1 MSKMTSSPRSERS
14 GVCQRCG
21 RPLSPTPLGLQ
32 CAPCLF
38 SSALG
43 EDGARIGDYELFE
56 KIGEGATGVVH
67 LARHIDNERALAIKL
82 AKTEGFESG
91 EALAIFRQEV
101 SASAGLRH
109 PHIAPVQ
116 RIEIHEGR
124 PLLVMELFAGGT
136 LADPENSLSRRE
148 PAAALETMRKIVSAV
163 QFAHQRGVL
172 HCDLKPENILLDEQ
186 GEPHVSDFGL
196 ARSIGRPTRSNA
208 PRFEGGT
215 VGWMSPEQVR
225 REPLST
231 ASDRFSLGLLLH
243 WLQTG
248 ELLFGDG
255 EDFAKR
261 VVEDPRSPPGRWKP
275 TLDWALRAIVY
286 RLTQLEPERRYA
298 STAELAEDLERARDD
313 RPIRAVPA
321 PTRARLWLYSRR
333 HPFVAAA
340 VFTLLCLCLVVVAT
354 AVFAAERQTRELRT
368 LLLDMNAYA
377 ARGQAAS
384 ALYALRDYADVIER
398 AAKDPSLHEI
408 AKSRAPGD
416 RPTPGSCTE
425 QTAFTAAAPL
435 EPYARGF
442 DSVIVLN
449 ASGCVRA
456 RHPQVARDPKLYF
469 GDRDY
474 FQGAERAARRGEAS
488 SYVARAFRSR
498 DSQEIRFAV
507 SAPLLEH
514 GEWIGVVAATITA
527 RSTLEGHA
535 ALLEPGEQMTALLG
549 PFEDASAGAKAE
561 TQRAL
566 GGTLPDF
573 AMLVHPNL
581 PRGEKRMLDGKYAA
595 GLSGAVARPS
605 EPREPFKLSDAQPL
619 TVEDY
624 VDPLLGGRWLAAF
637 APVGGTG
644 YVILVQTR
652 DTVAVR
658 PSDVLTR
665 RLATGLAAALC
676 LALLLFGGFAWSARR
691 PSKRRR
697 ATNAGGRTD
706 R

>member
-1 MSKMTSSPRSERS
+1 MSKLTSSPQSERS
-14 GVCQRCG
+14 GVCRRCG

-38 SSALG
+38 ASALG
-43 EDGARIGDYELFE
+43 EDRTRIGDYELFE

-136 LADPENSLSRRE
+136 LADAENDHSRRD
-148 PAAALETMRKIVSAV
+148 AAAILKTMLKIVSAV
-163 QFAHQRGVL
+163 QFAHQQCVL

-196 ARSIGRPTRSNA
+196 ARSIGRPARGNA
-208 PRFEGGT
+208 PQFEGGT
-215 VGWMSPEQVR
+215 VGWMSPEQVQR
-225 REPLST
+225 KPLST

-261 VVEDPRSPPGRWKP
+261 VVEDPRRPPGRWKP

-286 RLTQLEPERRYA
+286 RLTQLEPEQRYA

-313 RPIRAVPA
+313 RPLRAVPVHA
-321 PTRARLWLYSRR
+321 RARLWLYSRR
-333 HPFVAAA
+333 HPFVSAAI
-340 VFTLLCLCLVVVAT
+340 FTLLCLCLVVVAT

-384 ALYALRDYADVIER
+384 ALYALRDYADVVER

-416 RPTPGSCTE
+416 RPTPGSCAE
-425 QTAFTAAAPL
+425 QTALAGAAPL

-442 DSVIVLN
+442 DSLIVLN
-449 ASGCVRA
+449 TSGCVRA
-456 RHPQVARDPKLYF
+456 RHPQVARDPRLYF

-474 FQGAERAARRGEAS
+474 FQGAERAARRGEGS

-498 DSQEIRFAV
+498 VSQEIRFAL

-527 RSTLEGHA
+527 RSTLDASRA
-535 ALLEPGEQMTALLG
+535 APQEPGEHMSVLLG
-549 PFEDASAGAKAE
+549 PFEEASAGKEGQTRRDPGA
-561 TQRAL
+561 TS
-566 GGTLPDF
+566 PDF
-573 AMLVHPNL
+573 AMLLHPNL

-595 GLSGAVARPS
+595 GLYGASARP
-605 EPREPFKLSDAQPL
+605 PGEPFELSDAQPS

-665 RLATGLAAALC
+665 RLATGLGAALC

-691 PSKRRR
+691 PSQRRR
-697 ATNAGGRTD
+697 ATNAAGPRD